1 MARLEIEGTSL
12 VLRLSLLERLGAL
25 SGPPRVPLAAVRD
38 VRVTAKP
45 WKELNGIRAP
55 GTGWPGTIALG
66 TWRHDGVKDFC
77 AVYRKGPG
85 VVVEL
90 DNAKYAR
97 LVVSAADPTS
107 VVEAV
112 AQV

>member
-1 MARLEIEGTSL
+1 M
-12 VLRLSLLERLGAL
+12 
-25 SGPPRVPLAAVRD
+25 
-38 VRVTAKP
+38 
-45 WKELNGIRAP
+45 RAP

-90 DNAKYAR
+90 DNATYAR
-97 LVVSAADPTS
+97 LVVSAVRPDLDRRDDLSDLTQA
-107 VVEAV
+107 
-112 AQV
+112 

>member
-1 MARLEIEGTSL
+1 MARLEIEGASL

-25 SGPPRVPLAAVRD
+25 SGQPRVPLAAIRE

-45 WKELNGIRAP
+45 WKELKGIRAP

-77 AVYRKGPG
+77 AVYRKRPG
-85 VVVEL
+85 VVVAL
-90 DNAKYAR
+90 DGTKYAR
-97 LVVSAADPTS
+97 FVVSAADPTS
-107 VVEAV
+107 VVETIS
-112 AQV
+112 QI

>member
-1 MARLEIEGTSL
+1 MARFEIEGATL
-12 VLRLSLLERLGAL
+12 VLRLSLLERLGAF
-25 SGPPRVPLAAVRD
+25 SGEPHVPLSAIRN
-38 VRVTAKP
+38 VRVTARP
-45 WKELNGIRAP
+45 WKELKGMRAP

-90 DNAKYAR
+90 DNATYAR
-97 LVVSAADPTS
+97 FVVSAADPTS
-107 VVEAV
+107 IVETLS
-112 AQV
+112 QT